1 MYNLSVSDY
10 GEAFILFPKYKFF
23 LENLTH
29 HYPYFYDKC
38 VPFLKKILN
47 DKSIDR
53 FYEFIYHLII
63 FTDIEHNLFMK
74 KFFTERFRDILAI
87 DNLFTLDSSV
97 DLKEVVASYDLL
109 LTNIPIPDVVE
120 RNIIC
125 CSLFPTNAQL
135 EEIASYYSKW
145 LTTTT

>member
-1 MYNLSVSDY
+1 
-10 GEAFILFPKYKFF
+10 
-23 LENLTH
+23 
-29 HYPYFYDKC
+29 
-38 VPFLKKILN
+38 PFLKKILN

-63 FTDIEHNLFMK
+63 RWDELQASLNKLPPKMKTGIYFFTDIEHNLFMK